1 MRYGK
6 PSIKEMLNNLFD
18 YGCTRILIMP
28 LYPQYAASTTATV
41 QDEVFKWMLKKR
53 WQPSIRT
60 IPPWYDNDNYI
71 EAISN
76 SIKKSITKK
85 NSSEVLIIS
94 FRRESQ
100 KDICIL
106 EIPYHCHC
114 IKNWTS
120 NKREIEMAR

>member
-1 MRYGK
+1 
-6 PSIKEMLNNLFD
+6 
-18 YGCTRILIMP
+18 
-28 LYPQYAASTTATV
+28 
-41 QDEVFKWMLKKR
+41 MLKKR

-94 FRRESQ
+94 FHGVPKRYLYLG
-100 KDICIL
+100 D
-106 EIPYHCHC
+106 PYHCHC
-114 IKNWTS
+114 IKTGRLIKESLRWPDDKFFITFQS
-120 NKREIEMAR
+120 RFGPEPW